1 MKGSRRAPLFL
12 SFCFNPCILSINLG
26 LHLVNILL
34 CELRLS
40 LGWFDV
46 IITIQ
51 MQKVLWLHIVLIP
64 HAVGRCPGCDS
75 LQLILKHVASS
86 VALDGEQDFPPPHL
100 IQKLVAR
107 YADLAYARFER
118 LVGVCPFFRFPPS
131 SAGFISFGIV
141 EGTNSHSVRI
151 STTACTIFTTS
162 SRVA

>member
-51 MQKVLWLHIVLIP
+51 MQEILRLHIVLIP
-64 HAVGRCPGCDS
+64 HA
-75 LQLILKHVASS
+75 
-86 VALDGEQDFPPPHL
+86 
-100 IQKLVAR
+100 
-107 YADLAYARFER
+107 
-118 LVGVCPFFRFPPS
+118 
-131 SAGFISFGIV
+131 
-141 EGTNSHSVRI
+141 EG
-151 STTACTIFTTS
+151 
-162 SRVA
+162 